1 MNTNPL
7 QREGLLA
14 PNNPLGMEGIE
25 FVEYATTKPQALGH
39 VLESMGFHPIA
50 RHRSREVLLYR
61 QGDMNVIVNAHAP
74 ELAGAV
80 DHTPVIAALA
90 LRVRDA
96 ADAYKQVLE
105 RGAWA
110 VPTQVA
116 VMELNIPAIHGVG
129 ASRIYFVDRHK
140 EFSIYDVDFVPI
152 PGANPRPPA
161 LTGLHFFGAVQYIG
175 LGRYDDWIEFYTEL
189 FGFEPLPDVQRFGI
203 LPKGHLLR
211 SPCGSFYLQL
221 VEPEFD
227 QLDSDDNEY
236 FSRIGLGTPDVLA
249 SVAALRE
256 RGVAFSESP
265 VTHVESRGALTA
277 GPLSGLSFELV
288 HHAVT

>member
-1 MNTNPL
+1 MNTAA
-7 QREGLLA
+7 QREGLHA
-14 PNNPLGMEGIE
+14 ASNPLGMEGIE
-25 FVEYATTKPQALGH
+25 FIEYATPKPQALGQL
-39 VLESMGFHPIA
+39 LESLGFHPIA

-80 DHTPVIAALA
+80 DATPVIAAIA

-96 ADAYKQVLE
+96 ADAYRQVLE

-129 ASRIYFVDRHK
+129 ASRIYFVDRHR

-152 PGANPRPPA
+152 PGADPRPPA

-175 LGRYDDWIEFYTEL
+175 LDRYDDWIEFYSEL
-189 FGFEPLPDVQRFGI
+189 FGFETLPDAQRFGI

-211 SPCGSFYLQL
+211 SPCRSFYLQL

-227 QLDSDDNEY
+227 QIDTDSSEY

-249 SVAALRE
+249 SVAALRA
-256 RGVAFSESP
+256 RGVMFADSP
-265 VTHVESRGALTA
+265 AAHVETRGALTT
-277 GPLSGLSFELV
+277 GPLSGVSFELV
-288 HHAVT
+288 HHAP